1 MIKGIV
7 CSLLLCSIAYAQA
20 APPSSPTPRPSSQAP
35 TTPAPA
41 APPAAAELPPNAPV
55 ITIAGFC
62 PGTSSASDAKSPDC
76 KTVVTKAEFE
86 KLIDTL
92 NPKMPPQARQS
103 VANDYA
109 KMLVFADDAKKRG
122 LEDTPRFKELVKF
135 ITMQVAAQE
144 LVRNLQEQS
153 KPTEAEVDKYYKDNA
168 AKYEEI
174 SLKRIFIPRNNPN
187 AKPTDPKPTDDDLKK
202 EGEKART
209 ELTSDAD
216 FDKVQ
221 KEIYDAKGYKTPPP
235 PTTIPNWRK
244 DAVPPAQASLFDL
257 KQGELSQVMVEPA
270 GAYIYKVV
278 EKKTIPLDTV
288 KAEIESKLG
297 SEQMRTKMD
306 QLTSS
311 VKPELNEAYFRTF
324 QGPGPGMIGPAAR
337 PTMNG
342 GPAPAPQNRPARPAA
357 QKAPT
362 PSPTP
367 TK

>member
-1 MIKGIV
+1 MIKAIV
-7 CSLLLCSIAYAQA
+7 FSLLLCSIAFAQA
-20 APPSSPTPRPSSQAP
+20 VPPAHPPQTSKP
-35 TTPAPA
+35 
-41 APPAAAELPPNAPV
+41 APPAALPTPAELPPNAPV

-62 PGTSSASDAKSPDC
+62 PSASAAEKKSPEC
-76 KTVVTKAEFE
+76 RTVVTRAEFE

-144 LVRNLQEQS
+144 LVKSIQEQT
-153 KPTEAEVDKYYKDNA
+153 KPSDADVEKYYKDNA

-202 EGEKART
+202 EGEKARA
-209 ELTSDAD
+209 ELASNAD

-221 KEIYDAKGYKTPPP
+221 KEIYDAKGYKTPAP

-270 GAYIYKVV
+270 GAYIYRIE
-278 EKKTIPLDTV
+278 EKRTIPLETV
-288 KAEIESKLG
+288 KAEIESRLG
-297 SEQMRTKMD
+297 SEQMRARMD
-306 QLTSS
+306 ELTSS
-311 VKPELNEAYFRTF
+311 VKPELNEAYFRSF
-324 QGPGPGMIGPAAR
+324 QGPGPGMIGPAGM
-337 PTMNG
+337 PSSG
-342 GPAPAPQNRPARPAA
+342 GTRPAPPNQVTVTRPAA
-357 QKAPT
+357 QRSTQPTT
-362 PSPTP
+362 PSSTP
-367 TK
+367 KQ